1 MVNLSAAAVLGAPY
15 WRVDRD
21 DIVRVVVGRALIE
34 ALVWTVPVE
43 AVLVLTWHGEAD
55 TPSETRP
62 SCRG

>member
-1 MVNLSAAAVLGAPY
+1 
-15 WRVDRD
+15 
-21 DIVRVVVGRALIE
+21 VVGRALIE